1 MQDKAGGAPV
11 RLELCN
17 TSINIVS
24 IVSTF
29 FFLIIKA
36 AKQHGFQQVVVRL
49 ALMIIHMEHL
59 NSSLHVNPDNKR
71 TGVLE

>member
-1 MQDKAGGAPV
+1 M

-24 IVSTF
+24 ISMF

-36 AKQHGFQQVVVRL
+36 GKQHRFQQVVVRL
-49 ALMIIHMEHL
+49 ALMISHMEHL

-71 TGVLE
+71 TGGLE

>member
-1 MQDKAGGAPV
+1 M
-11 RLELCN
+11 RLELCY

-24 IVSTF
+24 VSTF
-29 FFLIIKA
+29 FFLMIKV

-59 NSSLHVNPDNKR
+59 NSLLHVNPDNKR

>member
-1 MQDKAGGAPV
+1 M
-11 RLELCN
+11 RLELSN
-17 TSINIVS
+17 TSLNIVS
-24 IVSTF
+24 ISTF

-36 AKQHGFQQVVVRL
+36 GKQHGFQQVVVRL
-49 ALMIIHMEHL
+49 ALVIIHMEHL